1 MLTAMVTLWL
11 LAAGELPVVEVDVN
25 VLRSWFQFVAEV
37 AVVVGIL
44 ATIRRRADKR
54 IEALITQQTQP
65 IQPGYRNGSASLE
78 DLAHKLGT
86 IQSTVRTLEIS
97 HADQRVLVLD
107 VRERVADLADKVET
121 NRAVAEQGLATLTS
135 VVEANAEAAA
145 KLGLALQ
152 GRSATPSPED
162 TPDLD

>member
-65 IQPGYRNGSASLE
+65 IQPGYRNGGASLE
-78 DLAHKLGT
+78 DLAAKLVDVQG
-86 IQSTVRTLEIS
+86 TVRSLES
-97 HADQRVLVLD
+97 AHQEHRVLVLD
-107 VRERVADLADKVET
+107 VRERVANLADKVEN
-121 NRAVAEQGLATLTS
+121 NRAAAESGLATLRCR
-135 VVEANAEAAA
+135 VEANAEAAA
-145 KLGLALQ
+145 ELGLALQ